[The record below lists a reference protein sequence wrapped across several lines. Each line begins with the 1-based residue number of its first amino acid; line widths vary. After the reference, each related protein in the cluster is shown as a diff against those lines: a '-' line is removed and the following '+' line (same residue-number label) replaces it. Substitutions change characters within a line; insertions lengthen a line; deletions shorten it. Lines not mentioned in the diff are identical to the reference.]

1 MTSDPISPDYRDFR
15 PYCIRIQL
23 FLGIISIR
31 DDANV
36 IRFIRQ
42 SKEHD
47 LYRIS
52 VADTPV
58 YCLQTLDVKLLHPFM
73 LKRYC

>member
-1 MTSDPISPDYRDFR
+1 MTPIGAILPVET
-15 PYCIRIQL
+15 
-23 FLGIISIR
+23 
-31 DDANV
+31 V

-47 LYRIS
+47 LHRIS

-73 LKRYC
+73 LI